1 MKIASSTRLY
11 SWSASKISDNAQGP
25 ALELTVQ
32 GVHEMLEE
40 GVPGHGEPEAELRA
54 RGMLL
59 DGSTADEIKPGSI

>member
-1 MKIASSTRLY
+1 
-11 SWSASKISDNAQGP
+11 
-25 ALELTVQ
+25 
-32 GVHEMLEE
+32 MLEE